1 MYDTIAHYYDLIHSE
16 LTEDIKF
23 LLRIAEPIN
32 GRLLEL
38 GSGTGRLVIPLAR
51 AGYKV
56 TGIDLSDEMMAIGK
70 RKVADLRES
79 VQNRI
84 TFIKGN
90 MFSFKLA
97 QDFELAI
104 YGHNTFM
111 HIGRFDID
119 RALKNVRSHLI
130 GSGMLLID
138 VDNPIEVADSS
149 IDHLMVLERTF
160 KTPQSGDI
168 VAQYASSWAES
179 DRQVRHIS
187 WIFDRSP
194 TAGGAVV
201 RHIVE
206 TSFYYYYGHQIEI
219 ALDAAGFSIKNIF
232 GDYDESSYFD
242 NSPRMIVL
250 AEVV

>member
-1 MYDTIAHYYDLIHSE
+1 MYDTIALYYDLIHSE

-23 LLRIAEPIN
+23 LLRIAKPIN

-51 AGYKV
+51 AGHKV
-56 TGIDLSDEMMAIGK
+56 TGIDLSDEMMAIAR
-70 RKVADLRES
+70 RKAADLRET

-84 TFIKGN
+84 TFIEGN
-90 MFSFKLA
+90 MIGLKLA
-97 QDFELAI
+97 QKFELAI

-119 RALKNVRSHLI
+119 RALKNARSHLV
-130 GSGMLLID
+130 GPGTLLID

-149 IDHLMVLERTF
+149 IDNLLVLERTL

-168 VAQYASSWAES
+168 VTQYASSWADS
-179 DRQVRHIS
+179 DQQVRHIT

-194 TAGGAVV
+194 AAGGAVV

-219 ALDAAGFSIKNIF
+219 SLDAVGFRIKNIF
-232 GDYDESSYFD
+232 GDYDESPYFD

-250 AEVV
+250 AELV